1 MLDALVGSVI
11 MVIATTSL
19 FAAVEVI
26 EKSFADAG
34 RQPLSKREE
43 RLLERVGRADARDQ
57 LQFWRDSLQ
66 YLPREVLLPRSE

>member
-34 RQPLSKREE
+34 RQPLSQRES

>member
-1 MLDALVGSVI
+1 MLDAVVGSVI

-26 EKSFADAG
+26 EKGFEEAG

-43 RLLERVGRADARDQ
+43 RLLERVGRADALDQ
-57 LQFWRDSLQ
+57 QQFWRDSLQ
-66 YLPREVLLPRSE
+66 SLPREVLLP

>member
-1 MLDALVGSVI
+1 MLDAVVGSVI

-26 EKSFADAG
+26 EKGFEESG

-43 RLLERVGRADARDQ
+43 RLLERVGRADALDQ
-57 LQFWRDSLQ
+57 QQFWRDSLQ
-66 YLPREVLLPRSE
+66 SLPREVLLP